1 MTSPFTIK
9 TLRFLRALKR
19 NNDRE
24 WFRARKA
31 QYEADVRQPMIA
43 LIERLAADFKSFAP
57 EFVAE
62 PKVSLYR
69 IYRDTRFS
77 ADKTPLKTHAAAHFP
92 MRGMPK
98 GEGGGLYFEIAPA
111 WVWIGGGLYMP
122 SNPQL
127 HVIRAHIAASHPR
140 FHRLVTAPA
149 FRRTVGTLEGERL
162 SRVPRGYD
170 RDHPAAHYLQF
181 KQFLAG
187 REFAGGVCD
196 EPHML
201 QRASGNLPRRRAD
214 GQVSQRRPARGGHYA
229 SAGTAVPSASARSV
243 ANRRA
248 SSGASADVV
257 TRIPGP
263 ALQTES
269 LTGRYRPAS
278 TRELLDDIR
287 LVAHRNPDVESGC
300 GCDLGAGRRQRRD
313 HPLATTGV
321 GVGGTCEM
329 ASARG
334 VGPEGQRQV
343 LEEMAHP
350 SRTN

>member
-92 MRGMPK
+92 MRGLPK

-111 WVWIGGGLYMP
+111 WVWVGGGLYMP

-140 FHRLVTAPA
+140 FHRLVTGGSQDPDELGKLAVFAGVSEFPVRVKCA
-149 FRRTVGTLEGERL
+149 SLAWHTLKAALEG
-162 SRVPRGYD
+162 
-170 RDHPAAHYLQF
+170 A
-181 KQFLAG
+181 
-187 REFAGGVCD
+187 
-196 EPHML
+196 
-201 QRASGNLPRRRAD
+201 RAP
-214 GQVSQRRPARGGHYA
+214 
-229 SAGTAVPSASARSV
+229 
-243 ANRRA
+243 
-248 SSGASADVV
+248 V
-257 TRIPGP
+257 T
-263 ALQTES
+263 TE
-269 LTGRYRPAS
+269 
-278 TRELLDDIR
+278 
-287 LVAHRNPDVESGC
+287 
-300 GCDLGAGRRQRRD
+300 
-313 HPLATTGV
+313 
-321 GVGGTCEM
+321 
-329 ASARG
+329 
-334 VGPEGQRQV
+334 
-343 LEEMAHP
+343 
-350 SRTN
+350 